1 MSRRVRLAILISG
14 RGSNMAAILEASG
27 DPEWPGEPV
36 LVISNRPDAH
46 GLQTAAEAGLATATI
61 DHKRFGPDREA
72 FERQLD
78 SELNRH
84 AIEFIALAGFMRVLT
99 PWFVNRWAGRLVN
112 IHPSLLPKYPGL
124 DTHARAIAAGDKLA
138 GCSVHHVTQG
148 VDEGEVIA
156 RATVTVMPG
165 DTPDTLAARVLAQEH
180 SLYPRALAT
189 ALETY
194 RGSQLREES

>member
-1 MSRRVRLAILISG
+1 MISG
-14 RGSNMAAILEASG
+14 RGSNMASILEAAR

-46 GLQTAAEAGLATATI
+46 GLQVAAEAGLATSTI
-61 DHKRFGPDREA
+61 DNRDFGADREA

-84 AIEFIALAGFMRVLT
+84 GIEFIALAGFMRVLT
-99 PWFVNRWAGRLVN
+99 PWFVDRWAGRLVN

-124 DTHARAIAAGDKLA
+124 DTHARAIDAGDTVA
-138 GCSVHHVTQG
+138 GCSVHHVTAG

-156 RATVTVMPG
+156 RASVPVMQG
-165 DTPDTLAARVLAQEH
+165 DTPDTLAARVLEQEH
-180 SLYPRALAT
+180 TLYPRALAA
-189 ALETY
+189 ALRAYCDTRLRAET
-194 RGSQLREES
+194 